1 VKHPLAAVLLAAAL
15 PFAAGDSFAAPLSHS
30 LAVSNTEVGTV
41 QQVQY
46 RYWNDGPYMAAPYND
61 GYYAYGAAPHY
72 SDGYYAYGAAPG
84 YVAPRRWGYGAGAP
98 APGSSWRCSADRD
111 NNSSFPSW
119 MCR

>member
-1 VKHPLAAVLLAAAL
+1 MKHPLAAALLAAAL
-15 PFAAGDSFAAPLSHS
+15 PFGGAGDVSASPLSHS
-30 LAVSNTEVGTV
+30 LAVNKTDVGTV

-46 RYWNDGPYMAAPYND
+46 RHWRDGPYVAAP
-61 GYYAYGAAPHY
+61 GYYAYGAAPYY

-84 YVAPRRWGYGAGAP
+84 YVAPRRWDYGAQAP
-98 APGSSWRCSADRD
+98 SPGSSWRCSSDRD